1 MASMP
6 NFFHFPLYFLVM
18 FVILGTGGLI
28 MNFTALQTNGLKL
41 MLSIAQKSNGAPVQA
56 PVLAKFEN
64 LKVGYVGKILFKL
77 RKGGLIQAV
86 RGKNGG
92 YSLSR
97 NGTEI
102 SVFDVLKA
110 LEVKEFDNQV
120 CPNVRKNNPCAHSL
134 DCALRPVMQSID
146 HYIEKLTSSISL
158 TDLIQDEKEMVGQ
171 LQQMGM

>member
-1 MASMP
+1 
-6 NFFHFPLYFLVM
+6 
-18 FVILGTGGLI
+18 

-41 MLSIAQKSNGAPVQA
+41 MLSIAQRSKGEPVQA
-56 PVLAKFEN
+56 PVLAEFEN

-77 RKGGLIQAV
+77 RKGGLIQAA

-97 NGTEI
+97 ESTEI
-102 SVFDVLKA
+102 SVFDILKA
-110 LEVKEFDNQV
+110 LEVKEFDNHV
-120 CPNVRKNNPCAHSL
+120 CPNVRKNNPCSHSV

-146 HYIEKLTSSISL
+146 KYIEKLTSSISL
-158 TDLIQDEKEMVGQ
+158 SDLIQEEKKMAGR